1 MYPNLLYVG
10 RNFSQKFEEQGWW
23 DCQCVWSCCWWR
35 EQDLHYY
42 SSCFNPGCCCC
53 SCLYNSSNEVGKQG
67 SDNILFTSFLLLR
80 YCLIFTGFSN
90 QALYQLLST
99 GQVQF
104 HSCDENTQHG
114 QNIDRLELSFLPM
127 TNTQEFKHC
136 YKIILIFQ
144 LQWLFI
150 LITQIM
156 DLSQS

>member
-53 SCLYNSSNEVGKQG
+53 SCLYNSSNQVGKQD
-67 SDNILFTSFLLLR
+67 SDQILFISFLLLR

-99 GQVQF
+99 GQVQY
-104 HSCDENTQHG
+104 HV
-114 QNIDRLELSFLPM
+114 M
-127 TNTQEFKHC
+127 
-136 YKIILIFQ
+136 KIHIMDKILIGWSYH
-144 LQWLFI
+144 LHPWPTLRNSN
-150 LITQIM
+150 TVTKSSSYSSSS
-156 DLSQS
+156 DCSSW